1 MEQILKLRGGTAAQG
16 TAARGIAT
24 RGTKKFQ
31 GMNLQCCTIMSTIL
45 DVHCL
50 MILLE
55 IL

>member
-31 GMNLQCCTIMSTIL
+31 GMNLQCCTIMYTIL
-45 DVHCL
+45 HVS
-50 MILLE
+50 LE
-55 IL
+55 IW